1 MTPPSDRPPTLA
13 RELGARAQAIEHA
26 LEHAVTEQ
34 IEHGLQVA
42 EESIAR
48 RFGARAVGAFRLA
61 LRAIG
66 WLIVLT
72 FFAICLTMLAA
83 RYWLLP
89 RANEWRQQIEGIA
102 SSALQAPV
110 RIGRIEASW
119 RGLNPMLALS
129 DVAITGQSGTAV
141 LSLPRIEG
149 TLSWTSVPAL
159 EPRFSRL
166 RIYAPELAVTLL
178 DKGRVSVAG
187 FIIDPADTTGDG
199 RALDWLLA
207 QDGVVIRDARVRLR
221 DERDGTP
228 REIVFSDADLLLDS
242 GLGTTRFGLQLAPPP
257 ALAAAVDL
265 RGEFSRPTFGRLSDF
280 KRWRGEL
287 FAQVDYV
294 DLAQA
299 NDWLHAPLARAPR
312 ARRPAYLD
320 PRRRDRGGRSYR
332 GPCTDE
338 RRCPPRA

>member
-26 LEHAVTEQ
+26 LEHAVAEQ
-34 IEHGLQVA
+34 IEHGLHVA
-42 EESIAR
+42 EVSIAR

-66 WLIVLT
+66 WFIVLT
-72 FFAICLTMLAA
+72 FFAIGLTMLAA

-102 SSALQAPV
+102 SDALQAPV

-129 DVAITGQSGTAV
+129 DVAITGQSGSAV

-149 TLSWTSVPAL
+149 TLSWSSVPAL

-207 QDGVVIRDARVRLR
+207 QDGVVIRDARVVLR

-257 ALAAAVDL
+257 AIAAAVDL
-265 RGEFSRPTFGRLSDF
+265 RVSSVVRHSDGCRTSNAGAANSSPRSTTSISRRPTTGCMRHS
-280 KRWRGEL
+280 K
-287 FAQVDYV
+287 FA
-294 DLAQA
+294 
-299 NDWLHAPLARAPR
+299 APR
-312 ARRPAYLD
+312 APCVPGSASMRPRWSVPL
-320 PRRRDRGGRSYR
+320 RTWR
-332 GPCTDE
+332 
-338 RRCPPRA
+338 